1 MTCCFPPI
9 PLDGLPRTLRILDK
23 PHSFSPFKQYFWVSL
38 SIPAFSYNGNGGVLV
53 FLAAKSRF
61 IKGAEEAAEFQNFII
76 CVEMLIAAVGHLYA
90 FSYKEYV
97 GANIG
102 GSCGFTGSLA
112 HALKLNDFYHD
123 TVHQMEL
130 EMEMEMLVEITH
142 CHYQSTMDR

>member
-1 MTCCFPPI
+1 MGGRPKSCC
-9 PLDGLPRTLRILDK
+9 LKLKWSSSEAKLLSDDVLLSS
-23 PHSFSPFKQYFWVSL
+23 HSIRW
-38 SIPAFSYNGNGGVLV
+38 GVLV

-61 IKGAEEAAEFQNFII
+61 IKDAEEAAEFQNFII

-130 EMEMEMLVEITH
+130 EMEMEMLVEITR